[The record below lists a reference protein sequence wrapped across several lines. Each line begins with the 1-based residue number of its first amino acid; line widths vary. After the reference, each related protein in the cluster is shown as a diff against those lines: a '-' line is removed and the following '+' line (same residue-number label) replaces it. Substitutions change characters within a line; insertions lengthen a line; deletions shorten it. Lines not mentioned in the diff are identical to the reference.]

1 MTFLQST
8 KACQSRRALG
18 SFLAWFWKLLTCRA
32 ASLCCHSEAAGSLR
46 ETGQA
51 PVRSNACVRFKS
63 SCGAVNNSSTSLLQA
78 MLELTCSV
86 IASICST
93 TSTQK

>member
-32 ASLCCHSEAAGSLR
+32 ASIYCQSEAAGSLR

-51 PVRSNACVRFKS
+51 PVTPSACVRFKCS
-63 SCGAVNNSSTSLLQA
+63 GGAVSNSSTSLLQA
-78 MLELTCSV
+78 ML
-86 IASICST
+86 
-93 TSTQK
+93 